1 MQLASGL
8 TATLRRFAC
17 NVQQNALNMQQNA
30 LNMQQNALNMQQNT
44 CIGSSIEPAARSRVH
59 RCMHDRTP
67 FAQHDDEAVL
77 HCTALHG
84 MAGHG
89 RAVQGMA
96 RHGPEG
102 RDA

>member
-1 MQLASGL
+1 M
-8 TATLRRFAC
+8 
-17 NVQQNALNMQQNA
+17 QQNACNMQQNA
-30 LNMQQNALNMQQNT
+30 LNMQHNALNMQQNT